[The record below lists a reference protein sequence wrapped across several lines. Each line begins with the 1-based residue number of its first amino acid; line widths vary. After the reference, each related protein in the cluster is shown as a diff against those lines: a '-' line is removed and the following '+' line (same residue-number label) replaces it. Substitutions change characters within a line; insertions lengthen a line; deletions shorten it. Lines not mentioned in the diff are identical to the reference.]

1 MQQLKNDSL
10 LFHLVLSAF
19 FEKSEKAYT
28 EKQRR
33 SRELQPLLCFVV
45 ILKVPAAF
53 AGWNLEQSSR
63 RSAAIAHVRDHQ
75 GAC

>member
-1 MQQLKNDSL
+1 MKQLKKR
-10 LFHLVLSAF
+10 LSTISF
-19 FEKSEKAYT
+19 SVICIFEKSEKGYR

-33 SRELQPLLCFVV
+33 SREVQPLLCFVV